1 EDGRAGPS
9 RLVRRHRVRHRHL
22 RRAEPRP
29 RPLGC
34 GRTGPGRPG
43 DARPVH
49 VGRLRHRP
57 GRGLVP
63 PHRTGGPAGRARDR
77 GAVPRLGGR
86 PGGPP
91 HRYRH
96 RAGCPLRHGGRR
108 VPAAGVERVRGGH
121 GRGVGAVDRADA
133 VRVRARDV
141 GPALDARYPAAA
153 VADVWRRVL
162 GRSSTA
168 EELAKGRDLSTAR
181 HREVWTALYDTAG
194 CERLAAGL
202 SDALYALT
210 VSAESWEAFPD
221 TLPTLQAL
229 HERG

>member
-1 EDGRAGPS
+1 VSEFEAVLFDAGDTLIRLSGSGETLLHRAADNLGAGP
-9 RLVRRHRVRHRHL
+9 
-22 RRAEPRP
+22 
-29 RPLGC
+29 
-34 GRTGPGRPG
+34 
-43 DARPVH
+43 
-49 VGRLRHRP
+49 
-57 GRGLVP
+57 
-63 PHRTGGPAGRARDR
+63 
-77 GAVPRLGGR
+77 
-86 PGGPP
+86 
-91 HRYRH
+91 
-96 RAGCPLRHGGRR
+96 
-108 VPAAGVERVRGGH
+108 
-121 GRGVGAVDRADA
+121 
-133 VRVRARDV
+133 
-141 GPALDARYPAAA
+141 LDPAA

-229 HERG
+229 HERGLRLGVVSDTGFDLRPALDRLGLSGYFDAVVMSFEHGVCKPALDLFRTACDRLRVEPERTLMVGDNPLTDSGAVSAGMYVLLLPRPAKSGPRGLGHVLSLV